1 MSTKPRQV
9 REDRQGTQPWQHLH
23 HLGAPAAAP
32 HGPHL
37 DAAVPLGRDE
47 GSRALEAAAAQV
59 AVGFQDCWRAHGHG
73 SHKPQN
79 PPWAMHLLPRATS
92 ITHPK
97 PGQPHSPHNA
107 QGHPRGQG
115 RLTCVPRVVGQQQHS
130 QQQGCP
136 HSHAGPSPGP
146 RSIPLFELGNR
157 RSKGARE
164 APGSLLTALAE
175 FATADKSGLGLG
187 RGPGFPKPAL
197 LSPSFL
203 GRFLQLRS

>member
-92 ITHPK
+92 ITPPPSPDSLTAPTTPRATHGGRGGSPVS
-97 PGQPHSPHNA
+97 PGWWDSSSTASSRAAHTAMPAPAPGPAASLYLSWEIGEVK
-107 QGHPRGQG
+107 GHGRPQG
-115 RLTCVPRVVGQQQHS
+115 RC
-130 QQQGCP
+130 
-136 HSHAGPSPGP
+136 
-146 RSIPLFELGNR
+146 
-157 RSKGARE
+157 
-164 APGSLLTALAE
+164 
-175 FATADKSGLGLG
+175 
-187 RGPGFPKPAL
+187 
-197 LSPSFL
+197 
-203 GRFLQLRS
+203 